1 MFILYP
7 FPEALPIEKA
17 RGVQVVNI
25 TRALADEACNVELI
39 QTGNDISGIYRHY
52 GITPSPW
59 FVPTSISRSIG
70 FGGFKLQSNKIF
82 NFRLSRHIDS
92 LKNKP
97 DLIISR
103 HLKTA
108 YHLLRHHK
116 DIPLL
121 YDAHEVFSESSTNPK
136 NIAALEK
143 MESFVLHHASFVT
156 AISESLR
163 EDLKLRYEF
172 DKPVHIV
179 RTATAVPP
187 DMPTKDYS
195 GPGRHII
202 YTGSL
207 YEWKGV
213 EDIIEAGQHLDETCH
228 ITVIGGNEEQI
239 AVLKKRLGAHAV
251 KFSFYPFMP
260 HDRIQHYL
268 QDACI
273 ALLPNSPGSVSR
285 WTSPLKLFEYLA
297 NGCAIIASD
306 IPTIRELLTENQA
319 CFYNSGDARALAG
332 CINKLNENPQ
342 LAENLGRQGHKLAQ
356 LHDWSHRARQILSIV
371 SGNPT
376 RETR

>member
-17 RGVQVVNI
+17 RGVQVVNM
-25 TRALADEACNVELI
+25 TRALADEGCEVELI
-39 QTGNDISGIYRHY
+39 QTGNDIPEIYQHY
-52 GITPSPW
+52 GITPSPQ
-59 FVPTSISRSIG
+59 FRPTSISRTIG
-70 FGGFKLQSNKIF
+70 LGGLKIQSNKIF
-82 NFRLSRHIDS
+82 NFRLSRHINS

-108 YHLLRHHK
+108 YHLLRHHQ

-121 YDAHEVFSESSTNPK
+121 YDAHEVFCESSTNPK

-143 MESFVLHHASFVT
+143 MESYVLDHASFVT

-163 EDLKLRYEF
+163 EDLKLRYRFET
-172 DKPVHIV
+172 PVQIV
-179 RTATAVPP
+179 RTATTVPS
-187 DMPTKDYS
+187 DMPAKDYNS
-195 GPGRHII
+195 PGQHII

-213 EDIIEAGQHLDETCH
+213 DDIIEAGKHLDETCH
-228 ITVIGGNEEQI
+228 ITLIGGNEEQI
-239 AVLKKRLGAHAV
+239 AVLKKRLGSHV
-251 KFSFYPFMP
+251 DKFSFHAFMP

-268 QDACI
+268 GDACI

-297 NGCAIIASD
+297 NGCAIIATD
-306 IPTIRELLTENQA
+306 IPTIRELLTEDQA
-319 CFYNSGDARALAG
+319 CFYSSGDAQALAR
-332 CINKLNENPQ
+332 CINKLNSNPQ
-342 LAENLGRQGHKLAQ
+342 FAEKLGRQGHELAQ
-356 LHDWSHRARQILSIV
+356 EHSWPHRARQIKNII
-371 SGNPT
+371 SGN
-376 RETR
+376 